1 LSVARDMEREVSFS
15 CYPFNIIWEQFPTN
29 KKMLTAQQVCEAVK
43 RKHGRDFKIER
54 MTDFLNLMVKDNYL
68 SLVDDGDPRRYR
80 LYQGDGVD
88 YGKSF
93 EPSGSVLNSGQKKWG
108 ANGIIR
114 SAKRKQRGHN
124 IPSEGTVQSEPQV

>member
-1 LSVARDMEREVSFS
+1 MSVANNIEREVSFS
-15 CYPFNIIWEQFPTN
+15 CYPFNIIWDQFPTN

-54 MTDFLNLMVKDNYL
+54 MEYFLDLMVKGNYL

-88 YGKSF
+88 YSRSF
-93 EPSGSVLNSGQKKWG
+93 EPSGSVLNDGQKKWG
-108 ANGIIR
+108 TNGIR
-114 SAKRKQRGHN
+114 NTKRKQRGHS
-124 IPSEGTVQSEPQV
+124 ISGKGTVQSEPQV